1 MSRDPGGDALTRI
14 RPRSRPVSVRA
25 RSAARSA
32 EGSSRDDNVVSLGTG
47 LTFIED
53 VDAVVVKRGRR
64 TGSFL
69 ALSALLLI
77 LNLTGLVMVLSASG
91 VTSMDDTGSPWSQF
105 TKQLIWLGMGTVV
118 LLVVVRVDYRTWRR
132 VTGPLLLA
140 TVGLLALVLVPGVG
154 VEVNGAS
161 RWLGWGQFR
170 LQPSELAKLAVLLFV
185 ADLLTRRAHRIQDT
199 RLSLRPV
206 MVVFVI
212 VAVLIMLQ
220 PNLGTTM
227 LIFAIVFALLF
238 VAGVPAWRLG
248 TVVAFSSAIGA
259 LFLWLTPFRRRRLFA
274 FADPWA
280 DPLNT
285 GYQPLQSQVGLA
297 NGGVYGT
304 GLGAGRAKYGFLPE
318 AHTDFIF
325 TVIGEEL
332 GLIGACVLLAV
343 LIAFGIVGAR
353 VAMKAPDR
361 FGMLVAT
368 GITAWFLFQAF
379 VNIGAAVGVLPI
391 TGVPLP
397 FVSFGGSSLVVNM
410 AAMGILLN
418 IARHT
423 SDSSDHLP
431 VQPDLVS

>member
-1 MSRDPGGDALTRI
+1 M
-14 RPRSRPVSVRA
+14 PVG
-25 RSAARSA
+25 AAPPA
-32 EGSSRDDNVVSLGTG
+32 EGTALSPR
-47 LTFIED
+47 
-53 VDAVVVKRGRR
+53 KRGRR
-64 TGSFL
+64 TGDFL
-69 ALSALLLI
+69 ALGALLI
-77 LNLTGLVMVLSASG
+77 TLNLTGLVMVLSASG
-91 VTSMDDTGSPWSQF
+91 VTSLDDTGSPWSQF
-105 TKQLIWLGMGTVV
+105 TKQLIWLGIGTVALMV
-118 LLVVVRVDYRTWRR
+118 SVRVDYRSWRK
-132 VTGPLLLA
+132 VTGPFL
-140 TVGLLALVLVPGVG
+140 VGTIALLALVLVPGVG

-185 ADLLTRRAHRIQDT
+185 ADLLTRRAHRINESQ
-199 RLSLRPV
+199 LSLRPV
-206 MVVFVI
+206 MVVFCI
-212 VAVLIMLQ
+212 VAGLIMLQ

-248 TVVAFSSAIGA
+248 LVLTGA
-259 LFLWLTPFRRRRLFA
+259 TAAAGLLLWLTPFRRRRLFA
-274 FADPWA
+274 FTDPWA

-304 GLGAGRAKYGFLPE
+304 GLGAGRSKYGFLPE

-332 GLIGACVLLAV
+332 GLIGACVLVAV
-343 LIAFGIVGAR
+343 FIAFAVVGAR
-353 VAMKAPDR
+353 IAMRAPDR

-368 GITAWFLFQAF
+368 GISSWVLFQAF

-410 AAMGILLN
+410 MAMGILLN
-418 IARHT
+418 IARHEREA
-423 SDSSDHLP
+423 P
-431 VQPDLVS
+431 

>member
-1 MSRDPGGDALTRI
+1 MRAVSKQGRGKEKGKGKVLVSSHPRLNVLQLDRVDA
-14 RPRSRPVSVRA
+14 
-25 RSAARSA
+25 AAA
-32 EGSSRDDNVVSLGTG
+32 DTLSSRRPN
-47 LTFIED
+47 
-53 VDAVVVKRGRR
+53 GRR
-64 TGSFL
+64 TGTYL
-69 ALSALLLI
+69 ALAALLLL

-91 VTSMDDTGSPWSQF
+91 VSSLDDTGSPWSQF
-105 TKQLIWLGMGTVV
+105 TRQALWLGLGTIA
-118 LLVVVRVDYRTWRR
+118 LLVVVRIDYRRWRK
-132 VTGPLLLA
+132 VTGPLLLLSM
-140 TVGLLALVLVPGVG
+140 GLLALVLVPGLG

-161 RWLGWGQFR
+161 RWLGFGMFR
-170 LQPSELAKLAVLLFV
+170 VQPSELAKLAVLLFV
-185 ADLLTRRAHRIQDT
+185 ADLLTRRAHRIDETQ
-199 RLSLRPV
+199 LSLRPV

-212 VAVLIMLQ
+212 LAGLIMAQ

-227 LIFAIVFALLF
+227 LIFAIIFALLF
-238 VAGVPAWRLG
+238 VAGVPGWRLG
-248 TVVAFSSAIGA
+248 LVLGGTAAIGA

-274 FADPWA
+274 FTDPWA

-332 GLIGACVLLAV
+332 GLVGACVVVAV
-343 LIAFGIVGAR
+343 FIAFGVVGAR

-368 GITAWFLFQAF
+368 GITSWFLFQAF

-397 FVSFGGSSLVVNM
+397 FVSFGGSSLVVSM
-410 AAMGILLN
+410 IAMGILLN
-418 IARHT
+418 VARHT
-423 SDSSDHLP
+423 DAAAAGDGDEPAPRRHRRAKLRSAG
-431 VQPDLVS
+431 

>member
-1 MSRDPGGDALTRI
+1 MTRGKLV
-14 RPRSRPVSVRA
+14 PVG
-25 RSAARSA
+25 AAPPA
-32 EGSSRDDNVVSLGTG
+32 EGTALSPR
-47 LTFIED
+47 
-53 VDAVVVKRGRR
+53 KRGRR
-64 TGSFL
+64 TGDFL
-69 ALSALLLI
+69 ALGALLI
-77 LNLTGLVMVLSASG
+77 TLNLTGLVMVLSASG
-91 VTSMDDTGSPWSQF
+91 VTSLDDTGSPWSQF
-105 TKQLIWLGMGTVV
+105 TKQLIWLGIGTVALMV
-118 LLVVVRVDYRTWRR
+118 SVRVDYRSWRK
-132 VTGPLLLA
+132 VTGPFL
-140 TVGLLALVLVPGVG
+140 VGTIALLALVLVPGVG

-170 LQPSELAKLAVLLFV
+170 LQPAELAKLAVLLFV
-185 ADLLTRRAHRIQDT
+185 ADLLTRRAHRINESQ
-199 RLSLRPV
+199 LSLRPV
-206 MVVFVI
+206 MVVFCI
-212 VAVLIMLQ
+212 VAGLIMLQ

-248 TVVAFSSAIGA
+248 LVLTGA
-259 LFLWLTPFRRRRLFA
+259 TAAAGLLLWLTPFRRRRLFA
-274 FADPWA
+274 FTDPWA

-304 GLGAGRAKYGFLPE
+304 GLGAGRSKYGFLPE

-332 GLIGACVLLAV
+332 GLIGACVLVAV
-343 LIAFGIVGAR
+343 FIAFAVVGAR
-353 VAMKAPDR
+353 IAMRAPDR

-368 GITAWFLFQAF
+368 GISSWVLFQAF

-410 AAMGILLN
+410 MAMGILLN
-418 IARHT
+418 IARHEREA
-423 SDSSDHLP
+423 P
-431 VQPDLVS
+431 